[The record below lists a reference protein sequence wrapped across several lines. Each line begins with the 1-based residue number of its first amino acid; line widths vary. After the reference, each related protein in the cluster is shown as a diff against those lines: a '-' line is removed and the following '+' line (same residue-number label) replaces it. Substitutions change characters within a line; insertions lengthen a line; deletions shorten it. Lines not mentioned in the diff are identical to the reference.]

1 MNSHEMNVYDLIKTG
16 ADKGLLV
23 YDWQAPDQR
32 ITLRLLNLMV
42 FEMPGMNKFIF
53 SNSQSAKLD
62 ILEIFQQRCTNLNDY
77 LPDRLYEYEIL
88 GRAIEFVDGLSIDF
102 NDSRGK
108 YIEYFEDAL
117 KRDWRKYCSKQGG
130 LVLGINS
137 YNKTCLLGAY

>member
-1 MNSHEMNVYDLIKTG
+1 MNAHEMNVYDLIKTG
-16 ADKGLLV
+16 ADTGLLV
-23 YDWQAPDQR
+23 YDAIAPDRQ

-117 KRDWRKYCSKQGG
+117 KCGLSWKKGG